1 MSASGSSRHCERSEA
16 ISRLLRHFV
25 PRNDELIRGFLKH
38 YGQVTM
44 KRIALVLL
52 AAGMA
57 VAACERVTVEVS
69 NDAADIT
76 RPRFRIETDEVFSA
90 ASIGQ
95 YTGDHA
101 DVYRH
106 IDGQFDTHVANIQ
119 RWLRQPSISAQNVGI
134 LEMATLLRDDLLA
147 IGFQEAEL
155 VPTDGHPGVWGF
167 YDAGA
172 EKTLLLY
179 LMYDVQP
186 VDEEDWQSPPF
197 AAELVDH
204 ELGTV
209 LMARG
214 ATNQKGPQR
223 AFLNAVQSIID
234 VRGELPVN
242 LMVAAEGEEELGSP
256 HYPQIIDRY
265 EGRLKTVEGAIF
277 PFNSQ
282 RTDGSLSLTLGVKG
296 IIYFELEAKG
306 NADGGPTRAEIH
318 GSYKALV
325 DSPVLHLVQAIASMT
340 SQDGNTILIPGYY
353 DGIRPPSHEEQV
365 LMNGVLA
372 NNNEKDLQASLGVD
386 TWLDGLTGADALT
399 DLLYMPTLNI
409 DGIWAGYTG
418 EGTKTILPHKAT
430 AKVDSRLPPGLDP
443 EMALQK
449 IRAHLDA
456 NGFADIE
463 LRRMGAYP
471 AAQTSVSAPL
481 VQAALRVANKYTER
495 VAANPRLA
503 GSAPFYQ
510 FTERLG
516 IPMVPYGIGF
526 GTGAHAPNEYML
538 IKPRP
543 GSPVA
548 GLAEIE
554 KSYVDFLFAL
564 AEAS

>member
-1 MSASGSSRHCERSEA
+1 MTRRS
-16 ISRLLRHFV
+16 I
-25 PRNDELIRGFLKH
+25 
-38 YGQVTM
+38 
-44 KRIALVLL
+44 VLL
-52 AAGMA
+52 AALLTA
-57 VAACERVTVEVS
+57 AACDPVTVDVS
-69 NDAADIT
+69 VNEAPVT
-76 RPRFRIETDEVFSA
+76 RPKFSIETDEAFSS

-95 YTGDHA
+95 YAGNHS
-101 DVYRH
+101 DVYAH
-106 IDGQFDTHVANIQ
+106 IDSQLDAHIANIQ
-119 RWLRQPSISAQNVGI
+119 RWLRQPSISAQNNGI
-134 LEMATLLRDDLLA
+134 QEMATLLRDDLLA
-147 IGFQEAEL
+147 MGFQEAEL
-155 VPTDGHPGVWGF
+155 VPTDGHPGVWGY

-172 EKTLLLY
+172 DKTLMLY

-197 AAELVDH
+197 AAELVEH

-242 LMVAAEGEEELGSP
+242 LMVTAEGEEELGSP
-256 HYPQIIDRY
+256 HYPQIIDKY
-265 EGRLKTVEGAIF
+265 EERLKAAEGAIF

-282 RTDGSLSLTLGVKG
+282 RPDGSLSMTLGVKG

-306 NADGGPTRAEIH
+306 NADGGPTEAEIH

-325 DSPVLHLVQAIASMT
+325 DSPVLRLVQAIASMT
-340 SQDGNTILIPGYY
+340 SKDGNTILIPGYY
-353 DGIRPPSHEEQV
+353 DGILPPNHEEQV

-372 NNNEKDLQASLGVD
+372 TSNDDEIKAQLGVQ
-386 TWLDGLTGADALT
+386 TWLDGLAGADAIT
-399 DLLYMPTLNI
+399 ELLFMPTLNI

-418 EGTKTILPHKAT
+418 EGTKTILPHMAT
-430 AKVDSRLPPGLDP
+430 AKMDSRLPPGLDP
-443 EMALQK
+443 DAALQK

-463 LRRMGAYP
+463 LRRMSAYP

-481 VQAALRVANKYTER
+481 VQAALSVANKYTER
-495 VAANPRLA
+495 VAVNPRLA

-516 IPMVPYGIGF
+516 IPMVPFGIGY
-526 GTGAHAPNEYML
+526 GTGAHAPNEIML
-538 IKPRP
+538 IKPKE
-543 GSPVA
+543 GLAVA

-554 KSYVDFLFAL
+554 KSYVDFLYAL
-564 AEAS
+564 AEK